1 MIIQMEFTKLYKI
14 NLDHGEALKQNLNWK
29 SNVENTCFN

>member
-14 NLDHGEALKQNLNWK
+14 NLDHGEALETKFEL
-29 SNVENTCFN
+29 EIERREHLL